1 MVAMS
6 LEQTL
11 REMWAADPTLPGL
24 LPVDRV
30 FTGCPPPQAAAPL
43 VVLERRAGRIVRN
56 TSHGRVEQI
65 ELIWKIHTATYDEA
79 AALAQ
84 ALADC
89 FDRQSFACAEGN
101 VALLRQRDESR
112 TLPRPDRP
120 QFDMTYE
127 ATLIQTNDQ

>member
-1 MVAMS
+1 MS

-11 REMWAADPTLPGL
+11 REMWSTDPTLPGL

-30 FTGCPPPQAAAPL
+30 FTGCAPPQTATPL
-43 VVLERRAGRIVRN
+43 VVLERRAGRVVRN

-65 ELIWKIHTATYDEA
+65 ALVWKIRTSTYDEA
-79 AALAQ
+79 AALVE

-89 FDRQSFACAEGN
+89 FDRKSFACDEGN

-120 QFDMTYE
+120 QFDATYE
-127 ATLIQTNDQ
+127 AMLIRAPAE